1 MKVQFALMGGLGNQ
15 LFQLAAA
22 LRTAGEIKQRVFLNP
37 NLGHYR
43 SNSSGLP
50 EIMSFNV
57 PDNITVLDKRFYSGW
72 LGKLYGHRRKIFL
85 SPRGVESIWA
95 YRFLVNLVAE
105 LHTLLILGKGGKIET
120 IEEIGFHKIDLHHQ
134 NTIFLGYFQSFR
146 FTEASLETLKKLT
159 TEEFKLVQDSYR
171 DLAKNSSPLVIH
183 IRLGDYLFEDAFGVP
198 NSNYYKTAIEIQM
211 MTNLYDSIWLFSDE
225 LEKALSFIPVK
236 YHHIVKCVGEAQK
249 SSAATLE
256 IMRFGAGYII
266 GNSTFSWWGATLSH
280 SLYPKVVAPEPWFK
294 GMREPKDIVPTD
306 WLRIPAWA
314 E

>member
-22 LRTAGEIKQRVFLNP
+22 LKTAEDIQQKVYLNP

-43 SNSSGLP
+43 SNASGLP
-50 EIMSFNV
+50 ELTSFNV
-57 PDNITVLDKRFYSGW
+57 PDNIIVLDKKFYSWW
-72 LGKLYGHRRKIFL
+72 LGKLYGHRRRIFISPHGIDKIT
-85 SPRGVESIWA
+85 A

-120 IEEIGFHKIDLHHQ
+120 IEEIGFQKLDLHQ
-134 NTIFLGYFQSFR
+134 QDTIFLGYFQSFR
-146 FTEASLETLKKLT
+146 FTDPFLETLKKLT
-159 TEEFKLVQDSYR
+159 TEEFRSAQDSYK
-171 DLAKNSSPLVIH
+171 DLARNSSPLVIH
-183 IRLGDYLFEDAFGVP
+183 VRLGDYLLEDAFGVP
-198 NSNYYKTAIEIQM
+198 NSNYYATAIENQM
-211 MTNLYDSIWLFSDE
+211 MTKLYDSIWLFSDD

-236 YHHIVKCVGEAQK
+236 YRHLVKCVSEAQN

-266 GNSTFSWWGATLSH
+266 GNSTFSWWGARLSH
-280 SLYPKVVAPEPWFK
+280 SLSPKVIAPEPWFK
-294 GMREPKDIVPTD
+294 KMQEPKDIVPTD
-306 WLRIPAWA
+306 WLRIPAWV